1 MTALSLG
8 PFVWAGDRLAA
19 LIALLVFLVV
29 TEAAAWRRGRRG
41 GAAGLGR
48 WPTLVILGWVLAAR
62 AGFVAQNLPVFAAEP
77 LSVLKL
83 WQGGFSAR
91 AGAYGAA
98 FVIAAAALSAR
109 RPFLP
114 LATAA
119 VLAGLVSGTVMLV
132 LQARAPQPA
141 VALNLA
147 PFEGLDGP
155 AGAPPL
161 PPGRPVVLNL
171 WASWCGPC
179 RREMPMLQAVAAQTP
194 DVAFRF
200 VNQGETAPVIR
211 GYLLANHLAGEEVR
225 LDPDRV
231 LMGRYGAIGLPATL
245 FFRADGSL
253 ARGVIGE
260 ISRAELLQEI
270 TELTRPRPPA
280 TTAQAPAAAAAD

>member
-1 MTALSLG
+1 MTALAIG

-19 LIALLVFLVV
+19 VIALLVFLGV

-41 GAAGLGR
+41 RPGGLGH
-48 WPTLVILGWVLAAR
+48 WPYLVILGWLLAAR
-62 AGFVAQNLPVFAAEP
+62 AGFVVQNLPAFAQDP
-77 LSVLKL
+77 LAVVKL

-114 LATAA
+114 LAVAA
-119 VLAGLVSGTVMLV
+119 VLAGLVSTTAMLV
-132 LQARAPQPA
+132 LQARAPAPA
-141 VALNLA
+141 VALDLA
-147 PFEGLDGP
+147 RFEGLDGP

-179 RREMPMLQAVAAQTP
+179 RREMPMLQEVAAQTP
-194 DVAFRF
+194 GVAFRF

-211 GYLLANHLAGEEVR
+211 GYLLANHLAGADVR
-225 LDPDRV
+225 LDPDRT
-231 LMGRYGAIGLPATL
+231 LMARYGAIGLPATL
-245 FFRADGSL
+245 FFDAHGTL
-253 ARGVIGE
+253 VRGVIGE
-260 ISRAELLQEI
+260 ISRAELLRQI
-270 TELTRPRPPA
+270 AELTQPPPVP
-280 TTAQAPAAAAAD
+280 PAAAP